1 MFPTNQKVYCM
12 QIIMT
17 RDDFQVALSAIQLV
31 AKGMATI
38 STKNFGKDV
47 EELTVDQL
55 LARKIEDDGLVHIEH
70 SEHGVVLTMSHEALQ
85 KVYDTYHLY
94 DLGVIIGHGCIVGKM
109 AFEYADKVKT
119 SALGLAKYVKRN
131 K

>member
-1 MFPTNQKVYCM
+1 M

-31 AKGMATI
+31 AKGMKTV
-38 STKNFGKDV
+38 SPKFDSGT

-94 DLGVIIGHGCIVGKM
+94 DLGVVIGHGCVVGKM
-109 AFEYADKVKT
+109 VFEYADKVKT
-119 SALGLAKYVKRN
+119 STLGLAKYVKRN

>member
-1 MFPTNQKVYCM
+1 M

-17 RDDFQVALSAIQLV
+17 RDDFKVALAAIQLV
-31 AKGMATI
+31 AKGMKEV
-38 STKNFGKDV
+38 SPKFNSGL
-47 EELTVDQL
+47 EEITVDQL
-55 LARKIEDDGLVHIEH
+55 LIQKIEDDGLVHVEH
-70 SEHGVVLTMSHEALQ
+70 SEHGAVLTMSNESLQ

-94 DLGVIIGHGCIVGKM
+94 DLGVLIGHGCAVGKM

-119 SALGLAKYVKRN
+119 SAIGLAQYIKRN